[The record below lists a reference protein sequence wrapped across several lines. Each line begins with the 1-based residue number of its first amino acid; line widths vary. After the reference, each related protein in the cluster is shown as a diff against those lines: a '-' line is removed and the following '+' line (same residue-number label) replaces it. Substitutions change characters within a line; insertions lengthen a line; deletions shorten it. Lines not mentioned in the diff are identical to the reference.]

1 MADIT
6 LGGNPVHTGGTLPAP
21 GASAPDFTLTGG
33 DFGAVTNA
41 DFAGQNL
48 VLSIFPSL
56 DTSTCA
62 TAVRTFN
69 ERAASLENTTVLCVS
84 ADLPF
89 AQTRFCGAEGLENVK
104 TASTFKNPEF
114 LETYG
119 VSMIDGKLEG
129 LCARAVVVV
138 DGSGSVVHS
147 ELVPEVGTEPN
158 YDAAIAAIS

>member
-1 MADIT
+1 MAEIT
-6 LGGNPVHTGGTLPAP
+6 LGGNPVHTGGSVPEAGAPAP
-21 GASAPDFTLTGG
+21 AFTLTGG
-33 DFGAVTNA
+33 DLGPLTNA

-48 VLSIFPSL
+48 VLNIFPSV
-56 DTSTCA
+56 DTPTCA
-62 TAVRTFN
+62 TSVRTFN

-89 AQTRFCGAEGLENVK
+89 AQGRFCGSEGLDKVK

-119 VSMIDGKLEG
+119 VSMVDGKLEG

-138 DGSGSVVHS
+138 DPSGSVVHS
-147 ELVPEVGTEPN
+147 ELVPEIGAEPN
-158 YDAAIAAIS
+158 YDAAIAAIG